1 LAEASKKAEMAYLG
15 RLIADAPFFRGA
27 APDDLAEMTRHARSM
42 AVARGKAIAPP
53 KGKES
58 EIFLLVTGAA
68 ALLNRDAASGRSVL
82 IALMGPGQI
91 IGLVRA
97 AEHAAEAPGANP
109 GEWRALTN
117 VTAVAIPVA
126 DFNRIVRRSTEL
138 SAAFLSTLASHVRE
152 VTTRFSAALTH
163 PLEIRL
169 ASFLEELGTI
179 VSGNNWE
186 PVVNIGRVQQTQIA
200 ELLGVSR
207 EHINRTLTMWE
218 RSGLVFQSKSG
229 DLIIEN
235 RKRLAELAGARRPHL
250 AASAENERIWEIET
264 HINLGLNAAAF
275 DLAVEGVRRSPKD
288 DRFKYFA
295 ALAKARMGSLVD
307 ALILAESYKLSTE
320 AKNQDVASII
330 PRLRRDIAYSSPASD
345 RTMLKA
351 AAAEFEK
358 VYTALKTTYP
368 GVNAASTWA
377 MAGDVARAR
386 KLASDVEKIASQTLA
401 DLDDDEPSYWQR
413 ATLAECRLV
422 SGDRSSAET
431 EFAAAAAAIDAAPG
445 KIATTRKQLARLKSA
460 VGIDDAWIDRVL
472 PQGSVLFYCG
482 PLSSANDDNEAALAR
497 LKNEVTGFLKTHR
510 ISAAIGGL
518 AAGADI
524 VIAECLIAA
533 GVPVYTCLPL
543 PPGQFLQASVAPA
556 GADWERRFIACLE
569 NSHFVSSMRMV
580 SPSRAAYRLGARV
593 AMGHAMRLA
602 DDLASTPFGLF
613 SLQNGRSGENSVSI
627 ENSEIWRSLGF
638 AAKIIEDNWP
648 QSPAFKLNGKN
659 REFLSALVVPESNE
673 LETAKILSPLR
684 PNTVH
689 INNLTLF
696 TFNSIPSAVEAAML
710 VDVAPKSKEIRRWLD
725 VGSEEN
731 LAQSLITAVCRPQSP
746 PGACYA
752 SDSFVFAAT
761 ATPGLKLS
769 FDYIGFAQTEEKVA
783 PCPLYLARF

>member
-1 LAEASKKAEMAYLG
+1 MAEASKKAEMAYLG
-15 RLIADAPFFRGA
+15 RLIADAPFFTDA
-27 APDDLAEMTRHARSM
+27 AADDLAELTRHARSM

-58 EIFLLVTGAA
+58 EIYLLVTGAA

-82 IALMGPGQI
+82 IALMGPGQVV
-91 IGLVRA
+91 GLVRA
-97 AEHAAEAPGANP
+97 AEHAAQAPSLSP

-126 DFNRIVRRSTEL
+126 DFNRIVRRSAEL
-138 SAAFLSTLASHVRE
+138 SAAFLATLASHVRE
-152 VTTRFSAALTH
+152 VTTRFSTALTH

-169 ASFLEELGTI
+169 AGFLEELGAI

-235 RKRLAELAGARRPHL
+235 RKRLAELAGARRPQL
-250 AASAENERIWEIET
+250 AATAENERIWEIET

-275 DLAVEGVRRSPKD
+275 DLALEGVRRSPKD

-307 ALILAESYKLSTE
+307 ALDLAESYKLSTE
-320 AKNQDVASII
+320 AKNEDVASII
-330 PRLRRDIAYSSPASD
+330 PRLRRDIAFASHVPD
-345 RTMLKA
+345 RDLLKA

-358 VYTALKTTYP
+358 VYAALKTTYP

-377 MAGDVARAR
+377 MAGEVERAR
-386 KLASDVEKIASQTLA
+386 KIASEVEKKASQTLA
-401 DLDDDEPSYWQR
+401 DLDNDEPSYWQK

-422 SGDRSSAET
+422 SGDKAGAEIG
-431 EFAAAAAAIDAAPG
+431 FAAAAAAVDAAPG

-460 VGIDDAWIDRVL
+460 VGIGDAWIDRAL
-472 PQGSVLFYCG
+472 PQGSVLFYSG
-482 PLSSANDDNEAALAR
+482 PLSSADDDNEAALAR
-497 LKNEVTGFLKTHR
+497 LKNEVTAFLKTRR

-556 GADWERRFIACLE
+556 GGDWEERFIACIKS
-569 NSHFVSSMRMV
+569 SHVVNSMRMV

-602 DDLASTPFGLF
+602 DDLATTPFGLF
-613 SLQNGRSGENSVSI
+613 SLQKGRSGENSVSV

-638 AAKIIEDNWP
+638 AAKFIEDDWP
-648 QSPAFKLNGKN
+648 QSAVFKSDCAN
-659 REFLSALVVPESNE
+659 REFLSALVVPESDK
-673 LETAKILSPLR
+673 LETEKILAPLR
-684 PNTVH
+684 PNCVH
-689 INNLTLF
+689 INNLTIF
-696 TFNSIPSAVEAAML
+696 AFRSIDAAVEAAML
-710 VDVAPKSKEIRRWLD
+710 VDAAPAGGSIRRWLD

-746 PGACYA
+746 PGAGYA
-752 SDSFVFAAT
+752 SDNFVFAAT
-761 ATPGLKLS
+761 ATPGLELS
-769 FDYIGFAQTEEKVA
+769 FDYVGFAQTEEKVA